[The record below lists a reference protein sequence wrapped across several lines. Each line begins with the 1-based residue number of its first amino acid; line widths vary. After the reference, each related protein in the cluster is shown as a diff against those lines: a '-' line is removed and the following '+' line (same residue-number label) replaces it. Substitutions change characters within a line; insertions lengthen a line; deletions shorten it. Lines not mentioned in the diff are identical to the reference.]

1 MGSTSKCRAQW
12 WHRRRLEAILNRQT
26 GNGLCGRG
34 EVPPLAERV
43 EVVFRVFFVA
53 SVEICGG
60 MRRLSCGLHLDVCII
75 VIFTGP
81 CDSWMS
87 FSNFWGWKSYQIW
100 RLFFW
105 GWKSYHKYEEVET
118 SEVFFSRGKTRRT
131 GMVKTFSMFNT
142 PPQMPLSC
150 PGKKGLRSG
159 IMVATI
165 IPERSLSHSIHV
177 WYIYLHEN
185 HKNQPNVGEYT
196 SPMDPKWVWVCL
208 GTPMMI
214 HPSIF
219 QVPSFADGPSVTIG
233 RHGARRGV
241 TAPVMQVSTEKLKEL
256 KGAEISTSRWASNG
270 FSSRSFALGL
280 INTLSNSRRMSL
292 PGFVDGSMVI
302 GSVVSISHLY
312 NPYTPED

>member
-1 MGSTSKCRAQW
+1 
-12 WHRRRLEAILNRQT
+12 
-26 GNGLCGRG
+26 
-34 EVPPLAERV
+34 
-43 EVVFRVFFVA
+43 
-53 SVEICGG
+53 
-60 MRRLSCGLHLDVCII
+60 
-75 VIFTGP
+75 
-81 CDSWMS
+81 
-87 FSNFWGWKSYQIW
+87 
-100 RLFFW
+100 
-105 GWKSYHKYEEVET
+105 
-118 SEVFFSRGKTRRT
+118 
-131 GMVKTFSMFNT
+131 
-142 PPQMPLSC
+142 
-150 PGKKGLRSG
+150 
-159 IMVATI
+159 
-165 IPERSLSHSIHV
+165 
-177 WYIYLHEN
+177 
-185 HKNQPNVGEYT
+185 
-196 SPMDPKWVWVCL
+196 
-208 GTPMMI
+208 MI